1 MSGTPSTA
9 GAFSYAIK
17 VTDSGSP
24 TPQTATTTTVS
35 GTIAP
40 ATLTITPT
48 ASGTTQ
54 VGKSYSQSN
63 AASGGTTPYSFTLAS
78 GALPVGTTLSST
90 TGTVSGTPSTAGAF
104 SYAIKVTDSGS
115 PTPQTATTTTVSG
128 TIAPAT
134 LTITP
139 TASGTTQVGKSYSQ
153 SNAASGGTTPYSF
166 TLASGALPVGT
177 TLSST
182 TGTVSGTPSTA
193 GAFSYAVK
201 VTDSGSPTPQ
211 TATTTAVSG
220 TIAPPAT
227 LTITPATAVSASG
240 IKGGPFA
247 PSSFQYQLSASS
259 GTINYSISGLP
270 AWLTASSISGTL
282 TTSPTTVTF
291 TVNASANSL
300 NAGTYGPS
308 AITFTNVTNGQGT
321 QTQTATL
328 TVNSN
333 GKNSRSKTYVS
344 ARTGSDTGPCSVTA
358 PCATLNYALSVT
370 GVGGQVTVL
379 DGGLFGPIVITQSVT
394 IDGYKSGSMQIMA
407 DPSAQVGCIGALPS
421 ACGLTN
427 NGYAVEIAAGVNDSV
442 KISHVFMAAG
452 SSGGAGALMFTS
464 GGTVQLSGN
473 VYRGNDTATG
483 PIVAL
488 YPNNPGT
495 SEAQVDFSNSDVGFS
510 NGGAVLV
517 APSGSNN
524 FNFKFDHMEV
534 HNAAFGVTED
544 ATGLTSGNKSRMVIS
559 ESKFF
564 SFSGSAVTVLTSPM
578 PGTGGEA
585 DSALRRINIFNA
597 GGAAINADGAQ
608 SQLVLSNS
616 TITGNNIGLKSSN
629 GAAIATS
636 ASNTIQGNGTNV
648 SGPQPPSEVTG
659 SVNLGP
665 PAP

>member
-1 MSGTPSTA
+1 MSG
-9 GAFSYAIK
+9 
-17 VTDSGSP
+17 
-24 TPQTATTTTVS
+24 
-35 GTIAP
+35 
-40 ATLTITPT
+40 
-48 ASGTTQ
+48 
-54 VGKSYSQSN
+54 
-63 AASGGTTPYSFTLAS
+63 
-78 GALPVGTTLSST
+78 
-90 TGTVSGTPSTAGAF
+90 
-104 SYAIKVTDSGS
+104 
-115 PTPQTATTTTVSG
+115 
-128 TIAPAT
+128 
-134 LTITP
+134 
-139 TASGTTQVGKSYSQ
+139 
-153 SNAASGGTTPYSF
+153 
-166 TLASGALPVGT
+166 
-177 TLSST
+177 
-182 TGTVSGTPSTA
+182 
-193 GAFSYAVK
+193 
-201 VTDSGSPTPQ
+201 
-211 TATTTAVSG
+211 
-220 TIAPPAT
+220 
-227 LTITPATAVSASG
+227 
-240 IKGGPFA
+240 
-247 PSSFQYQLSASS
+247 
-259 GTINYSISGLP
+259 
-270 AWLTASSISGTL
+270 
-282 TTSPTTVTF
+282 
-291 TVNASANSL
+291 
-300 NAGTYGPS
+300 
-308 AITFTNVTNGQGT
+308 
-321 QTQTATL
+321 
-328 TVNSN
+328 
-333 GKNSRSKTYVS
+333 
-344 ARTGSDTGPCSVTA
+344 RTGNDTGPCSVTA

-427 NGYAVEIAAGVNDSV
+427 NGYAVEIAAEVNDSV

-524 FNFKFDHMEV
+524 LNFKFDHMEV